1 MKNKFVIALAAFLF
15 AGFAVYAQGNSPKP
29 AKIGYASVN
38 YILSEMPEYK
48 QIEQELSE
56 YEKQLS
62 NQLQSQYQELQT
74 KANTYQQSAQTMLP
88 EIRQQK
94 ETELRELQARVEKFQ
109 RDAQQLIQQKEATL
123 LDPAYQKIQSNID
136 VVAADNGYTHVL
148 NSEVAGVPTLLF
160 VADESNDISLLVL
173 KKMGI
178 TPKEQ
183 PAQGQGQNQ
192 SPAQAPK

>member
-1 MKNKFVIALAAFLF
+1 MKNKFVIALAVFLF
-15 AGFAVYAQGNSPKP
+15 AGFAAYAQGNTPKP
-29 AKIGYASVN
+29 TKIGYASVN

-48 QIEQELSE
+48 QIEQELTE

-62 NQLQSQYQELQT
+62 NELQTQYQELQQ

-94 ETELRELQARVEKFQ
+94 ETELRDLQARIEKFQ
-109 RDAQQLIQQKEATL
+109 REAQQRIQQKEATL
-123 LDPAYQKIQSNID
+123 LDPAYKKIQDNID
-136 VVAADNGYTHVL
+136 VVAAENGYTHVL
-148 NSEVAGVPTLLF
+148 NSEVAGVPTLLY

-178 TPKEQ
+178 TPKPQ
-183 PAQGQGQNQ
+183 QAQGQT
-192 SPAQAPK
+192 PAQNKK

>member
-15 AGFAVYAQGNSPKP
+15 AGFAAFAQGNSTKP
-29 AKIGYASVN
+29 VKIGYASVN

-48 QIEQELSE
+48 QIEQQLTE
-56 YEKQLS
+56 YEQQLS
-62 NQLQSQYQELQT
+62 KDLQTKYQELQQKVT
-74 KANTYQQSAQTMLP
+74 AYQQSAETMLP

-94 ETELRELQARVEKFQ
+94 ETELRDLQMKLEKSQ

-136 VVAADNGYTHVL
+136 AVAAENGYTHVL
-148 NSEVAGVPTLLF
+148 NSEVAGVPTLLY
-160 VADESNDISLLVL
+160 VSDESNDISLLVL

-178 TPKEQ
+178 TPTQ
-183 PAQGQGQNQ
+183 QAQGQGQT
-192 SPAQAPK
+192 PKK

>member
-15 AGFAVYAQGNSPKP
+15 AGFAVYAQGTTPKQP
-29 AKIGYASVN
+29 KIGYASVN

-48 QIEQELSE
+48 QIEQELTE

-74 KANTYQQSAQTMLP
+74 KANTYQQSGQTMIP
-88 EIRQQK
+88 EVRQQK
-94 ETELRELQARVEKFQ
+94 ETELRELQTRIEKFQ

-123 LDPAYQKIQSNID
+123 LDPAYKKIQENID
-136 VVAADNGYTHVL
+136 KVAADNGYTHVL
-148 NSEVAGVPTLLF
+148 NSEVAGVPTLLY

-173 KKMGI
+173 KQMGI

-183 PAQGQGQNQ
+183 TAAGSGQ
-192 SPAQAPK
+192 K

>member
-15 AGFAVYAQGNSPKP
+15 AGFAVYAQGNSP
-29 AKIGYASVN
+29 KIGYASVN

-88 EIRQQK
+88 EIRQEK

-109 RDAQQLIQQKEATL
+109 RDAQQLIQQKEAKL
-123 LDPAYQKIQSNID
+123 LDPAYQKIQTNID
-136 VVAADNGYTHVL
+136 VVAAENGYTHVL

-173 KKMGI
+173 KQMGI
-178 TPKEQ
+178 TPQTQ
-183 PAQGQGQNQ
+183 PTQGQGQNQ
-192 SPAQAPK
+192 SPAQAPE